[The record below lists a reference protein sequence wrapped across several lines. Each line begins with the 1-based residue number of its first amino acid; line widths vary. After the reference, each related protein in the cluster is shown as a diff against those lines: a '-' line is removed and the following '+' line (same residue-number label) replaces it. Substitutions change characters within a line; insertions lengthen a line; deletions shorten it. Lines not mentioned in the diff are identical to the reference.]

1 MFKSVMNAIL
11 KLTLLASIP
20 LSVHAA
26 EAPPVVVYIQ
36 SQEYQHP
43 IKLWQYFRDYWYTQ
57 GPYVEQ
63 AAKTAFASTYGDINT
78 CQSDN
83 NSGRV
88 MVWLKPKMFFNPQL
102 QIYYGEISAMA
113 YTYDGKLLG
122 TYEGEASKLGFIDVN
137 TKGQLADVYF
147 NSMQNLLSH
156 MQADEKFQQAI
167 QANVDEKS
175 ATPCSLIGILPEPKI
190 RFMSF

>member
-1 MFKSVMNAIL
+1 MNQFCKTIFRAAAM
-11 KLTLLASIP
+11 LLAIQS
-20 LSVHAA
+20 SVQAA

-43 IKLWQYFRDYWYTQ
+43 IKLWQYFRDFWYTQ

-63 AAKTAFASTYGDINT
+63 AAKSVFAKSYGEINT

-102 QIYYGEISAMA
+102 QLYYGEMSAWV
-113 YTYDGKLLG
+113 YSYDGKLVG
-122 TYEGEASKLGFIDVN
+122 TYESQSSKLGFIDVN
-137 TKGQLADVYF
+137 TKGELANVYQSSLEKIL
-147 NSMQNLLSH
+147 NTMQS
-156 MQADEKFQQAI
+156 DEKFQQAV
-167 QANVDEKS
+167 QSTVDEK
-175 ATPCSLIGILPEPKI
+175 AANPCSLIGILPEPKI
-190 RFMSF
+190 KFMSF